1 MPINRSVSISF
12 KVEGDERKVT
22 REQGIIEEIDSRKEG
37 EGIEEKRVIRSQYD
51 LKIYR
56 LSFSHV
62 AR

>member
-1 MPINRSVSISF
+1 MSINRSVSISF
-12 KVEGDERKVT
+12 KVEGEERKVT

>member
-1 MPINRSVSISF
+1 MEVLSISF
-12 KVEGDERKVT
+12 KVEGEERKVT